1 MEELIRLS
9 RDLVQR
15 TPVAPV
21 RFLAERINWSWRLI
35 GIRGARGTG
44 KTTLMLQ
51 RMRGLEKAVYLSLD
65 DLYFSR
71 HSMRETVE
79 VLRLRGYQRFFL
91 DEVHK
96 YPDWSREV
104 KNLYDFYPDLM
115 LVFTGSSIIELSKQ
129 DVDLSR
135 RAVLY
140 DLPGLSFREY
150 LSLTGVHTAPA
161 ISLNDL
167 VFTHENIGME
177 LCRSFRP
184 LEHFGVYLREG
195 YYPFFLEN
203 RDDYHQR
210 LRQVVRL
217 VLETDLAQAEGA
229 KVQQVQKLARL
240 LQFLAESTPFKPNIL
255 HLSRHIE
262 LDRATVLR
270 YLSHLQNARLIGVL
284 HVPGGGLSALQKPEK
299 VYLENTSLA
308 YTLPEQIPDTGNLR
322 ETFFFNQVSFVAE
335 VAAPDTADFLVAN
348 RYLFEVGGKGK
359 KRGQLQGKP
368 DSFLV
373 LDDIETGVGV
383 QIPLWL
389 FGFLY

>member
-9 RDLVQR
+9 RILAQR

-21 RFLAERINWSWRLI
+21 RFLPEKINWSWRLI

-51 RMRGLEKAVYLSLD
+51 RMRDLEKAIYLSLD

-79 VLRLRGYQRFFL
+79 ALRMRGYQRFFL

-104 KNLYDFYPDLM
+104 KNLYDFYPDLL

-129 DVDLSR
+129 NVDLSR

-150 LSLTGVHTAPA
+150 LSLTGIYTAPA
-161 ISLNDL
+161 ISLDDL
-167 VFTHENIGME
+167 ISGHEDISME

-240 LQFLAESTPFKPNIL
+240 LQFLAETTPFKPNIL

-270 YLSHLQNARLIGVL
+270 YLSHLQNARLIGAL

-299 VYLENTSLA
+299 VYLENTNLA
-308 YTLPEQIPDTGNLR
+308 YALLEKKPDTGNLR

-368 DSFLV
+368 DSFMV
-373 LDDIETGVGV
+373 LDDIETGVDD